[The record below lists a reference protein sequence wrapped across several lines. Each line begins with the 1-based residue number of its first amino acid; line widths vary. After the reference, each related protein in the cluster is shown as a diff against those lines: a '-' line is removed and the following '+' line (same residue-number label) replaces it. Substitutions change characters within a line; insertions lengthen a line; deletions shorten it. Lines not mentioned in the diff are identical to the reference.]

1 MDILLVDDERGFLDQ
16 AEIFLEN
23 KRDEF
28 DIYTVSSAKKGLK
41 EIEKKEFDAI
51 ISDYQMPKING
62 LEFLEKIRKEKNKDL
77 PFIIFTGKGREDVAM
92 EALNLGADRYLQKG
106 GSPKSQYDVLAD
118 AVVQEVEHYKTQ
130 KALDI
135 SEQKY
140 ISITE
145 DVLDNS
151 DVAMFIL
158 DSDFNIAWINR
169 SAENYFGLD
178 KDKVIGEDKEELIKD
193 EIKHKFE
200 QADRFEKKV
209 TSTYKKNDHIEHFE
223 CHILTDENDVEERW
237 LKHWSKPI
245 ETGLYEGGRME
256 HYTDI
261 TEKKAKEK
269 RLERNKNWLS
279 QIVESSSVPTFVI
292 DEDHIV
298 THWNRACENLTG
310 IKKEDIVGTK
320 DSWKAFYKKDRP
332 IMADLVLKDA
342 DEDEIEK
349 YYGDI
354 YTKSPLLEEAYEAE
368 DFFEDFGKNGRWVYF
383 TAAPIRDSSDKKIG
397 AIETLQDVSER
408 KNKEKENEMIK
419 ERLQEAVTRFRR
431 ISEISPFAVIL
442 IDKKSG
448 LIKDANKAA
457 ENLIECNREDIIGQN
472 YLELHPEDEKEIIK
486 EVINNNNSNELSF
499 SREFHI
505 NRYNDDEIPV
515 EIMNSTVKFGDDEV
529 EYFALKD
536 ITFRKNMRDREDFLH
551 SILRHDVKNK
561 TQVIHGYLKLIKEY
575 NIPEE
580 ARDYIARSIKTA
592 EEGLDIINKVR
603 TMSNLKRDIK
613 MEDIELCSVV
623 DKVIEAN
630 EVIFEKREIETECDK
645 KDIHVKGG
653 PLIEELFSNIID
665 NAIKHADCDLLKI
678 SAEVLENK
686 VEVRI
691 EDDGKGIP
699 DKVKNKL
706 FRRGYKSGET
716 AGSGLGLYIVK
727 KIVDSYNGDIEVKD
741 SDLGGVCFV
750 ISFKK
755 YYEEEDKVGG

>member
-16 AEIFLEN
+16 AKIFLER
-23 KRDEF
+23 KRKEF
-28 DIYTVSSAKKGLK
+28 DIYTVASAKKGLK
-41 EIEKKEFDAI
+41 RLEKKDFDAI
-51 ISDYQMPKING
+51 ISDYQMPAMDG
-62 LEFLEKIRKEKNKDL
+62 LEFLEKIRNEKNKDL

-118 AVVQEVEHYKTQ
+118 AVMQEVKHYKTQ

-140 ISITE
+140 VSITE

-169 SAENYFGLD
+169 SAEDYFGLD
-178 KDKVIGEDKEELIKD
+178 KDEVIGEDKEKLIKD

-200 QADRFEKKV
+200 KPDRFERKA
-209 TSTYKKNDHIEHFE
+209 TSAYRKNDHIEDFE
-223 CHILTDENDVEERW
+223 CHILSDEKDVEDRW

-261 TEKKAKEK
+261 TEKKVKEK
-269 RLERNKNWLS
+269 RLEKNKNWLS
-279 QIVESSSVPTFVI
+279 QIVKSSSVPTFVI

-310 IKKEDIVGTK
+310 IRSKDIIGTK
-320 DSWKAFYKKDRP
+320 DSWKAFYKEDRP
-332 IMADLVLKDA
+332 VMADLVLRDA

-349 YYGDI
+349 YYDDI

-368 DFFEDFGKNGRWVYF
+368 DCFENFGKNGKWVYF
-383 TAAPIRDSSDKKIG
+383 TAAPIKDSSGKKIG

-408 KNKEKENEMIK
+408 KKKEKENEMIK
-419 ERLQEAVTRFRR
+419 DRLQEAVTRFRK

-442 IDKKSG
+442 IDKNTG

-457 ENLIECNREDIIGQN
+457 EDLLGCNRENIISKN
-472 YLELHPEDEKEIIK
+472 YLELHPEGEKEIMK
-486 EVINNNNSNELSF
+486 EVINNEDSTELSF

-505 NRYNDDEIPV
+505 NRFDSDEVPV
-515 EIMNSTVKFGDDEV
+515 EIMNSTVQFGDDDV

-536 ITFRKNMRDREDFLH
+536 ITFRKKMREREDFLH

-561 TQVIHGYLKLIKEY
+561 TQVIHGYLKLIREY
-575 NIPEE
+575 DMPEE
-580 ARDYIARSIKTA
+580 AKDYIIKSIKA
-592 EEGLDIINKVR
+592 SEEGLDIINKVK
-603 TMSNLKRDIK
+603 TMSNLKRDIEL
-613 MEDIELCSVV
+613 EDIELCSVI

-630 EVIFEKREIETECDK
+630 EVIFEEKEIETECEK
-645 KDIHVKGG
+645 KEIHVKGD
-653 PLIEELFSNIID
+653 PLIEELFSNIIE
-665 NAIKHADCDLLKI
+665 NAIKHADCNLLKF
-678 SAEVLENK
+678 SAKELENK
-686 VEVRI
+686 VEVKI
-691 EDDGKGIP
+691 EDDGKGITNEI
-699 DKVKNKL
+699 KNKL
-706 FRRGYKSGET
+706 FKRGYKSGGT

-727 KIVDSYNGDIEVKD
+727 KIVESYDGNIEVRD
-741 SDLGGVCFV
+741 SEFGGACFV
-750 ISFKK
+750 VSFKK
-755 YYEEEDKVGG
+755 YNEQEDRVGA

>member
-245 ETGLYEGGRME
+245 ETGLYEGVRME